1 MDMKRSVRVAWLLPV
16 LLGWTG
22 TAAAQ
27 RSTEQYI
34 PIGQSPGIS
43 GVRSYIGAITAVDP
57 ERRTFTVQDTTG
69 PRTIK
74 VVEGTRIWRDRSAER
89 LSSEAGDLTDLR
101 VGRRVEVK
109 YRDDAR
115 DTADW
120 IKVAMAAG
128 G

>member
-1 MDMKRSVRVAWLLPV
+1 MTRSVKVAALL

-22 TAAAQ
+22 TAGAQ
-27 RSTEQYI
+27 RTTEQYI
-34 PIGQSPGIS
+34 PIGESPGIS

-57 ERRTFTVQDTTG
+57 QRRTFTVQDTTG

-74 VVEGTRIWRDRSAER
+74 VGEGTRIWRDRSAER
-89 LSSEAGDLTDLR
+89 LSNEAGDLSDLR

-109 YRDDAR
+109 YVDDQAR

-120 IKVAMAAG
+120 IKVAVAAG

>member
-1 MDMKRSVRVAWLLPV
+1 MTRTMRAVVLLPV
-16 LLGWTG
+16 LLGWAG

-27 RSTEQYI
+27 RTTEQYI

-43 GVRSYIGAITAVDP
+43 GIRSYIGTITAVDP
-57 ERRTFTVQDTTG
+57 QRGTFTVQDSTG
-69 PRTIK
+69 PHTIT

-89 LSSEAGDLTDLR
+89 LSNEAGDMTDLR

-109 YRDDAR
+109 YLDDETR

-120 IKVAMAAG
+120 VKVAVTAG
-128 G
+128 A

>member
-1 MDMKRSVRVAWLLPV
+1 MKRSIRVAWLLPV
-16 LLGWTG
+16 LLVWTG

-43 GVRSYIGAITAVDP
+43 GVRSYIGAITAVDAA
-57 ERRTFTVQDTTG
+57 RRTFTVQDTTG
-69 PRTIK
+69 PRVIR

-89 LSSEAGDLTDLR
+89 LSSEAGDLSDLR
-101 VGRRVEVK
+101 VGRRVEVR
-109 YRDDAR
+109 YLDDAR

-120 IKVAMAAG
+120 IKVAVAAG

>member
-1 MDMKRSVRVAWLLPV
+1 MKRSVRVSLLLPV
-16 LLGWTG
+16 LLAWAT
-22 TAAAQ
+22 TAGAQ
-27 RSTEQYI
+27 RTTEQYI
-34 PIGQSPGIS
+34 PIGQSPGVS
-43 GVRSYIGAITAVDP
+43 GVRSYVGPITAVDP
-57 ERRTFTVQDTTG
+57 QRRTFTVQDTTG

-89 LSSEAGDLTDLR
+89 LSNEAGGMSDLQ

-109 YRDDAR
+109 YVDDQTR

-120 IKVAMAAG
+120 VKVVVTAG

>member
-1 MDMKRSVRVAWLLPV
+1 VAVLLM
-16 LLGWTG
+16 LGWTG
-22 TAAAQ
+22 TAGAQ
-27 RSTEQYI
+27 RTTEQYI

-57 ERRTFTVQDTTG
+57 QGRTITVQDSTG
-69 PRTIK
+69 AHTIR
-74 VVEGTRIWRDRSAER
+74 VVERTRIWLDRSAER
-89 LSSEAGDLTDLR
+89 LSNDAGDMSDLR

-109 YRDDAR
+109 YVDDEAR

-120 IKVAMAAG
+120 IKVAVTAG

>member
-1 MDMKRSVRVAWLLPV
+1 MKRSGRVAVLLM
-16 LLGWTG
+16 LGWTG
-22 TAAAQ
+22 TAGAQ
-27 RSTEQYI
+27 RTTEQYI

-57 ERRTFTVQDTTG
+57 QGRTITVQDSTG
-69 PRTIK
+69 AHTIR
-74 VVEGTRIWRDRSAER
+74 VVERTRIWLDRSAER
-89 LSSEAGDLTDLR
+89 LSNDAGDMSDLR

-109 YRDDAR
+109 YVDDEAR

-120 IKVAMAAG
+120 IKVAVTAG

>member
-1 MDMKRSVRVAWLLPV
+1 MKRRVRVALLLPV
-16 LLGWTG
+16 LLGWTA
-22 TAAAQ
+22 TADAQ
-27 RSTEQYI
+27 RTTEQYI

-57 ERRTFTVQDTTG
+57 QRRTFTVQDTTG
-69 PRTIK
+69 PRTIR
-74 VVEGTRIWRDRSAER
+74 VVEHTRIWRDRSAER
-89 LSSEAGDLTDLR
+89 LSNETGTMSDLR

-109 YRDDAR
+109 YVDDETR

-120 IKVAMAAG
+120 IKVAGTSG

>member
-1 MDMKRSVRVAWLLPV
+1 MKRSVRVAV
-16 LLGWTG
+16 LLMLGWSG
-22 TAAAQ
+22 TACAQ
-27 RSTEQYI
+27 RTTEQYI

-57 ERRTFTVQDTTG
+57 QGRTITVQDSTG
-69 PRTIK
+69 AHTIR
-74 VVEGTRIWRDRSAER
+74 VVERTRIWLDRSAER
-89 LSSEAGDLTDLR
+89 LSNDAGEMSDLR

-109 YRDDAR
+109 YVDDEAR

-120 IKVAMAAG
+120 IKVAVTAG

>member
-1 MDMKRSVRVAWLLPV
+1 MTRSVRVAVLLPL

-22 TAAAQ
+22 AADAQ
-27 RSTEQYI
+27 RTTEQYI

-43 GVRSYIGAITAVDP
+43 GVRSYVGAITAVDP
-57 ERRTFTVQDTTG
+57 QRRTFTVQDTTG
-69 PRTIK
+69 SRTIK
-74 VVEGTRIWRDRSAER
+74 VVEGTRIWQDRSAER
-89 LSSEAGDLTDLR
+89 LSNEAGDMSDLR

-109 YRDDAR
+109 YLDDQTR

-120 IKVAMAAG
+120 IKVAVTAG

>member
-1 MDMKRSVRVAWLLPV
+1 MKRSVRVAVLL

-22 TAAAQ
+22 TAGAQ
-27 RSTEQYI
+27 RTTEQYI

-57 ERRTFTVQDTTG
+57 QRRTFTVQDSTG
-69 PRTIK
+69 PHTIR
-74 VVEGTRIWRDRSAER
+74 VAERTRIWLDRSAER
-89 LSSEAGDLTDLR
+89 LSNEAGDLTDLR

-109 YRDDAR
+109 YVDDQAR

-120 IKVAMAAG
+120 IKVAVAAG

>member
-1 MDMKRSVRVAWLLPV
+1 MNRSMRVAVLLPV

-27 RSTEQYI
+27 RTTEQYI

-43 GVRSYIGAITAVDP
+43 GVRSYVGAITAVDP
-57 ERRTFTVQDTTG
+57 QRRTFTVQDTTG

-89 LSSEAGDLTDLR
+89 LSNEAGDLSDLR

-109 YRDDAR
+109 YVDDQAR

-120 IKVAMAAG
+120 IKVAVTAG

>member
-1 MDMKRSVRVAWLLPV
+1 MTRSVRVALLLPV
-16 LLGWTG
+16 LLGWTR
-22 TAAAQ
+22 TADAQ
-27 RSTEQYI
+27 RATEQYI
-34 PIGQSPGIS
+34 PIGESPGIS

-57 ERRTFTVQDTTG
+57 QRRTFTVQDTTG

-74 VVEGTRIWRDRSAER
+74 VGEGTRIWRDRSAER
-89 LSSEAGDLTDLR
+89 LSNEAGDLSDLR

-109 YRDDAR
+109 YVDDQAR

-120 IKVAMAAG
+120 IKVAVAAG

>member
-1 MDMKRSVRVAWLLPV
+1 MKRSVRVAVLLM
-16 LLGWTG
+16 LGWTG
-22 TAAAQ
+22 TAGAQ
-27 RSTEQYI
+27 RTTEQYI

-57 ERRTFTVQDTTG
+57 QGRTITVQDSTG
-69 PRTIK
+69 AHTIR
-74 VVEGTRIWRDRSAER
+74 VVERTRIWLDRSAER
-89 LSSEAGDLTDLR
+89 LSNDAGDMSDLR

-109 YRDDAR
+109 YVDDEAR

-120 IKVAMAAG
+120 IKVAVTAG

>member
-1 MDMKRSVRVAWLLPV
+1 MKRSVRVALLLPV

-22 TAAAQ
+22 TAGAQ
-27 RSTEQYI
+27 RATEQYI

-43 GVRSYIGAITAVDP
+43 GVRSYIGPITAVDP
-57 ERRTFTVQDTTG
+57 QRRTFTVQDTTG

-74 VVEGTRIWRDRSAER
+74 VAERTRIWLDRSAER
-89 LSSEAGDLTDLR
+89 LSNEAGEMSDLQ

-109 YRDDAR
+109 YLDDQTR

-120 IKVAMAAG
+120 VKVVVTAG